1 MKKQDQY
8 FCCSHSKK
16 SCVLFFTQSTAVGI
30 VLFWS
35 MYMLSQ
41 STQDQNRDLYVS
53 LLSASLGVFLPN
65 PKISSG
71 PDEAL
76 SEDMVQPMTRQ
87 NRENQYKL
95 PPFPALPLPRNQTT
109 TKEEEQDD

>member
-1 MKKQDQY
+1 MKNSKDQY

-53 LLSASLGVFLPN
+53 LLSASFGVFLPN
-65 PKISSG
+65 PKISSV
-71 PDEAL
+71 PTDAL
-76 SEDMVQPMTRQ
+76 SDDVGHPMTRQ
-87 NRENQYKL
+87 NREDLYKL
-95 PPFPALPLPRNQTT
+95 PPLPTLPLPRNQTT
-109 TKEEEQDD
+109 TKQEDD

>member
-1 MKKQDQY
+1 MSNQEGE

-16 SCVLFFTQSTAVGI
+16 SCVVFFTQSAAVGI

-41 STQDQNRDLYVS
+41 TSNQENRDLYVS

-65 PKISSG
+65 PKIVPEPERVFENG
-71 PDEAL
+71 EKP
-76 SEDMVQPMTRQ
+76 MVQRAEKT
-87 NRENQYKL
+87 EHKL
-95 PPFPALPLPRNQTT
+95 PSLPLLSVRNQTT
-109 TKEEEQDD
+109 TTPEKK